1 MRTVFIFLLVTTTV
15 FPQLIFDELFYDK
28 TLRVD
33 YYHTGNS
40 EGDSYSIDELIEE
53 PFWGGSKVNLID
65 IFNYGKYKVEVKDE
79 TSGVLIYSRTY
90 STLFSE
96 WQTTD
101 EAKQTVKSFNET
113 VVFPYP
119 KEPVIVE
126 LYSRNEKNELIKK
139 FEYKIDPEN
148 YFIKTERSKKYKSF
162 KVFNSGDP
170 SDKVD
175 IVFIPDGYTLDEMD
189 KFKED
194 GVRFTD
200 YLFGCSPFK
209 ENKDKFNIWGI
220 EAPSEDSGTD
230 IPAEDVWMNTVVNST
245 FYTFDLKRYLMT
257 RANKELRTL
266 ASYAPYDQIY
276 ILVNSQK
283 YGGGSIYN
291 HYSVS
296 VSDNQYSEFIFVH
309 EFGHGFASLGDE
321 YSTSDVT
328 YEDFYSTEVEPL
340 EPNLTTLVN
349 FESKWKD
356 LVEEGTPIPTPNTEK
371 YKNKVGAFEGCGYM
385 EKGIFRP
392 SEDCTMKSITIDNF
406 SPVCKRAI
414 QKMIDFYT
422 K

>member
-1 MRTVFIFLLVTTTV
+1 MRTIFIFLSVTATV
-15 FPQLIFDELFYDK
+15 FPQLNFDELFYDK

-33 YYHTGNS
+33 YFHTGNS
-40 EGDSYSIDELIEE
+40 ESDSYSIDELIEE

-79 TSGVLIYSRTY
+79 TSGALIYSRTY

-101 EAKQTVKSFNET
+101 EAKQTIKSFSET
-113 VVFPYP
+113 IVFPYP

-126 LYSRNEKNELIKK
+126 LYSRNKKNELIKK
-139 FEYKIDPEN
+139 FEYKIDPES

-162 KVFNSGDP
+162 KIFNSGEP
-170 SDKVD
+170 SNKVD
-175 IVFIPDGYTLDEMD
+175 IVFIPDGYTVDEMD

-200 YLFGCSPFK
+200 YLFSSSPFK

-220 EAPSEDSGTD
+220 EAPSEDSGPD
-230 IPAEDVWMNTVVNST
+230 IPAEDVWKNTVVNSM

-266 ASYAPYDQIY
+266 ASYVPYDQIY
-276 ILVNSQK
+276 ILVNSSK

-296 VSDNQYSEFIFVH
+296 VSDNQNSEFIFVH

-321 YSTSDVT
+321 YYTSDVT

-340 EPNLTTLVN
+340 DPNLTTLVN

-356 LVEEGTPIPTPNTEK
+356 LVEDGTPIPTPNTEE
-371 YKNKVGAFEGCGYM
+371 YKNKVGAFEGGGYV
-385 EKGIFRP
+385 EKGVYRP
-392 SEDCTMKSITIDNF
+392 SQDCTMKSISIDNF
-406 SPVCKRAI
+406 CPVCKRAI
-414 QKMIDFYT
+414 QQMIDFYT
-422 K
+422 E